1 MKKIINYL
9 LLITLILSTVLP
21 VFAAEN
27 KSDAMKSSQKVVLDG
42 KEVNLPAYLISNK
55 NYIKLRDFA
64 AILNATTNK
73 FSLSYDANKK
83 VVVIKNNESY
93 TKVADDLKAI
103 EKDKNKAILST
114 TEVIVNGKSQK
125 IASAKIDG
133 YNYLQIREVSKLV
146 GVDIKYDEKTKTVE
160 LLTKKVAENVPLKCD
175 NPSCGCKHNTM
186 DEFNNCPCCGHK
198 NNTSNDSAKSS
209 SGHSCSCGKKMK
221 DSNSSMMH
229 ESVNNDGDV
238 YNCGCSCHHKTLEEC
253 KACPCCKGKDIY
265 KNGKLFEK
273 ADGTKVEDTTS
284 PKNTEKKEEAKV
296 EPKVE
301 PKEDIY
307 NCGCGCHHK
316 TLEDCKA
323 CPCCKGKDI
332 YKNGN
337 LFEKAA

>member
-1 MKKIINYL
+1 
-9 LLITLILSTVLP
+9 
-21 VFAAEN
+21 
-27 KSDAMKSSQKVVLDG
+27 
-42 KEVNLPAYLISNK
+42 
-55 NYIKLRDFA
+55 
-64 AILNATTNK
+64 
-73 FSLSYDANKK
+73 
-83 VVVIKNNESY
+83 
-93 TKVADDLKAI
+93 
-103 EKDKNKAILST
+103 
-114 TEVIVNGKSQK
+114 
-125 IASAKIDG
+125 
-133 YNYLQIREVSKLV
+133 
-146 GVDIKYDEKTKTVE
+146 
-160 LLTKKVAENVPLKCD
+160 
-175 NPSCGCKHNTM
+175 
-186 DEFNNCPCCGHK
+186 
-198 NNTSNDSAKSS
+198 
-209 SGHSCSCGKKMK
+209 MK

-316 TLEDCKA
+316 TLEECKA

-332 YKNGN
+332 YKNGK